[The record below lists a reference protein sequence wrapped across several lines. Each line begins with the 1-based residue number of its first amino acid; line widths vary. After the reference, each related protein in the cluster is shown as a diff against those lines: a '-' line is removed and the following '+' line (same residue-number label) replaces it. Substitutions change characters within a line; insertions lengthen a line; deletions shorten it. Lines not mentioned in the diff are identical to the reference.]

1 MQSDMEKSSSL
12 SALRQRV
19 RDGVAESDFAGLA
32 RLVTHRGVWQ
42 AVAADPI
49 SCAYMAPV
57 WAYGLA
63 PAPGVDIFGRLE
75 RWCPALP
82 AADYALGI
90 LYADGLCLPRNV
102 HLARYHLQ
110 QGWQTEEQPVRT
122 LTVQLSLAG
131 QEDYLALQ
139 QEAGLPLADYDG
151 QTVTRCTYTVTNYP
165 GRPEGVQA
173 NLYVCEG
180 QPVAGDILC
189 AGADGFQDTLVYP
202 EQD

>member
-1 MQSDMEKSSSL
+1 MQSEMEKSSSL

-110 QGWQTEEQPVRT
+110 QGWQTEHPPLGGTSCWWAFSSIAPDAV
-122 LTVQLSLAG
+122 LTRAAAGVYRSKFALAARRG
-131 QEDYLALQ
+131 K
-139 QEAGLPLADYDG
+139 
-151 QTVTRCTYTVTNYP
+151 
-165 GRPEGVQA
+165 
-173 NLYVCEG
+173 
-180 QPVAGDILC
+180 
-189 AGADGFQDTLVYP
+189 
-202 EQD
+202 

>member
-1 MQSDMEKSSSL
+1 MQSEMEKSSSL

-110 QGWQTEEQPVRT
+110 QGWQTEH
-122 LTVQLSLAG
+122 
-131 QEDYLALQ
+131 
-139 QEAGLPLADYDG
+139 LPLGGTSCWWVFSSIAPDA
-151 QTVTRCTYTVTNYP
+151 VLVR
-165 GRPEGVQA
+165 A
-173 NLYVCEG
+173 
-180 QPVAGDILC
+180 A
-189 AGADGFQDTLVYP
+189 AGAYRSKFALAARRGK
-202 EQD
+202 

>member
-1 MQSDMEKSSSL
+1 M
-12 SALRQRV
+12 
-19 RDGVAESDFAGLA
+19 AESDFAGLA

-110 QGWQTEEQPVRT
+110 
-122 LTVQLSLAG
+122 
-131 QEDYLALQ
+131 
-139 QEAGLPLADYDG
+139 AGL
-151 QTVTRCTYTVTNYP
+151 
-165 GRPEGVQA
+165 
-173 NLYVCEG
+173 
-180 QPVAGDILC
+180 
-189 AGADGFQDTLVYP
+189 ADGAFAAGRHFLLVGVFVHCTGRRVGPRRRRGVPVKIRLGRTAGEIRVGVYL
-202 EQD
+202 

>member
-1 MQSDMEKSSSL
+1 MQSEMEKSSSL

-63 PAPGVDIFGRLE
+63 PAPGVDIFGRLD

-110 QGWQTEEQPVRT
+110 QGWQTEHSPLGGTSCWWAFSSIAPDAV
-122 LTVQLSLAG
+122 LTRAAAGVYRSKFALAARRG
-131 QEDYLALQ
+131 K
-139 QEAGLPLADYDG
+139 
-151 QTVTRCTYTVTNYP
+151 
-165 GRPEGVQA
+165 
-173 NLYVCEG
+173 
-180 QPVAGDILC
+180 
-189 AGADGFQDTLVYP
+189 
-202 EQD
+202 

>member
-1 MQSDMEKSSSL
+1 MQSEMEKSSSL

-32 RLVTHRGVWQ
+32 RLVTHRGAWQ

-110 QGWQTEEQPVRT
+110 QG
-122 LTVQLSLAG
+122 
-131 QEDYLALQ
+131 
-139 QEAGLPLADYDG
+139 
-151 QTVTRCTYTVTNYP
+151 
-165 GRPEGVQA
+165 
-173 NLYVCEG
+173 
-180 QPVAGDILC
+180 
-189 AGADGFQDTLVYP
+189 
-202 EQD
+202 